1 MTRTL
6 APGAPAVTG
15 LEQSFS
21 EVLAGVLDVDEVS
34 VDGHFFDDL
43 GADSMLMA
51 RFCARVRKRADL
63 PSASMRDVYA
73 HPTVRGLAAALQP
86 VDNRLEGAFAEV
98 LAGVLDV
105 GEVSVDGHFF
115 DDLGADSM
123 LMARFCARVRKRS
136 DLPSVSMKD
145 VYRCPTISSLAASAS
160 PSASA
165 LVEVTTSAAGA
176 TAARPQVAGP
186 VGTTDPMGT
195 AHYLLCGA
203 LQFLCFVGYVY
214 LTALVTTL
222 SFDWVSAGSGLPE
235 IYGRAVVSAGAM
247 FLGACLLPILAKW
260 VLIGRW
266 APGRIR
272 IWSLAYV
279 RFWIVKTLVRS
290 NPLLLVAG
298 GRSHTSGSSPLYVLY
313 LRALGARIGRNVAIF
328 SRNMPVCTDLLTI
341 GDGTVIRKDALFSG
355 YHAQAG
361 MIYIGA
367 ITLGRDVVV
376 GEVTVLDID
385 TSLGDGA
392 QLGHASSLHVGQSV
406 PVGERWHGSPAQ
418 PTDVDY
424 RTVEPARC
432 GGVRRAAHAV
442 MQLLTAL
449 LVYLPLTMSAAF
461 YVLADFP
468 LLSRLD
474 TAPLAFTSW
483 TFYRDALIVSAVLFL
498 GFVVGALLVVLTVP
512 RLLNLVIKPDRVY
525 PLYGFHYS
533 VHRAI
538 GRLTNVK
545 FFTYLFGDSSY
556 IVHYLRAL
564 GYDLSIVEQTG
575 SNFGTDVR
583 HETPFHVSVGRG
595 TMVADGLSIINADFS
610 NTSFRVSRVSIGAHS
625 FLGNRIAYPARSRIG
640 ENCLLATKVLI
651 PTDGPLRRDVGLL
664 GAPSFPIPRTVDRD
678 GQLGPRSAATL
689 RRRLRAKNRYNRRTI
704 ALALLVR
711 WLYVL
716 GLTLLG
722 ISAADYYRMIGV
734 SAVAA
739 ELVLATLFTAAYFV
753 LVERAAV
760 RFRALRPRFCS
771 IYHPY
776 FSGTNASGNSSSLLF
791 DRMLAGTPFKNLV
804 SRLLGVRI
812 GRRVFDDGLLMTERT
827 LVDIGDHCTLNA
839 EAVIQC
845 HSQEDGHFKSD
856 RTTIG
861 AGCTLGVAAFVH
873 YGVNLGDGAVLD
885 SGSFL
890 MKGEEVPP
898 RTQWGG
904 NPAWESQDA
913 VPGGSGAGC

>member
-1 MTRTL
+1 M
-6 APGAPAVTG
+6 
-15 LEQSFS
+15 
-21 EVLAGVLDVDEVS
+21 
-34 VDGHFFDDL
+34 
-43 GADSMLMA
+43 
-51 RFCARVRKRADL
+51 
-63 PSASMRDVYA
+63 
-73 HPTVRGLAAALQP
+73 
-86 VDNRLEGAFAEV
+86 
-98 LAGVLDV
+98 
-105 GEVSVDGHFF
+105 
-115 DDLGADSM
+115 
-123 LMARFCARVRKRS
+123 
-136 DLPSVSMKD
+136 
-145 VYRCPTISSLAASAS
+145 
-160 PSASA
+160 
-165 LVEVTTSAAGA
+165 
-176 TAARPQVAGP
+176 
-186 VGTTDPMGT
+186 
-195 AHYLLCGA
+195 
-203 LQFLCFVGYVY
+203 
-214 LTALVTTL
+214 
-222 SFDWVSAGSGLPE
+222 
-235 IYGRAVVSAGAM
+235 
-247 FLGACLLPILAKW
+247 
-260 VLIGRW
+260 
-266 APGRIR
+266 
-272 IWSLAYV
+272 
-279 RFWIVKTLVRS
+279 
-290 NPLLLVAG
+290 
-298 GRSHTSGSSPLYVLY
+298 
-313 LRALGARIGRNVAIF
+313 
-328 SRNMPVCTDLLTI
+328 
-341 GDGTVIRKDALFSG
+341 
-355 YHAQAG
+355 
-361 MIYIGA
+361 
-367 ITLGRDVVV
+367 
-376 GEVTVLDID
+376 
-385 TSLGDGA
+385 
-392 QLGHASSLHVGQSV
+392 
-406 PVGERWHGSPAQ
+406 
-418 PTDVDY
+418 
-424 RTVEPARC
+424 
-432 GGVRRAAHAV
+432 
-442 MQLLTAL
+442 
-449 LVYLPLTMSAAF
+449 
-461 YVLADFP
+461 
-468 LLSRLD
+468 
-474 TAPLAFTSW
+474 
-483 TFYRDALIVSAVLFL
+483 LFL

-722 ISAADYYRMIGV
+722 MSAADFYQMIGV
-734 SAVAA
+734 GAVAA
-739 ELVLATLFTAAYFV
+739 ELGLATLFTAAYFV

-776 FSGTNASGNSSSLLF
+776 FWWHERFWKLIIPPF

-913 VPGGSGAGC
+913 VPGGSDAGLLTAPVSPAAARPRRRIRPVRAAAALVALALLPAGVAVASGLSTADTGEATSPSTPLPTASETAAPVAGQPAAVVLVSQPSEPVGLRRGRRRSRRSWTPTPPPIPRTRPATTRKPLSSNPLPWRRRPLSPRPPQPSEPWRTRRRRPGRRRQLLFGRRRPRRPSAGAGTEAGGDEGRDVAMSTGVMPAEDDIAGGPDLLEGRTCRRGVHRSTALDPPPCLRLR